1 MYKTM
6 ALLVA
11 VLLVTGCATTS
22 ERMTPAERLEW
33 YRAHAGEPVRSFHV
47 HGRLWGWRSL
57 GDGALTIWTRSN
69 QGYLVELMG
78 RCPDL
83 AFANS
88 LGLTSRTSRV
98 SAGFDS
104 IVIQRTGVPNS
115 RTTCRINTIRPLNT
129 RVVKEA
135 KRDLQEADLVE
146 RDPSVPDEP
155 Q

>member
-1 MYKTM
+1 MRRTL

-11 VLLVTGCATTS
+11 MLLVAACATTS
-22 ERMTPAERLEW
+22 QRLTPAERLEW

-69 QGYLVELMG
+69 QGYLVELFG

-83 AFANS
+83 AFATT

-98 SAGFDS
+98 TAGFDS
-104 IVIQRTGVPNS
+104 IVVQRSGAPGS
-115 RTTCRINTIRPLNT
+115 RTTCRIDTIRPLNT

-135 KRDLQEADLVE
+135 KRDLQDAEVVE